1 MTTLQA
7 EPIVIMGGLLS
18 PAFPYKAMRKI
29 LSDLAGRPVW
39 VVDIH
44 MYDWLPVIS
53 QRGWL
58 HLLLML
64 QRTVQQALAQ
74 TGARHIILVGHSMGG
89 LLGRLYLS
97 TKPFRGRRFNGCDH
111 VSHLITLGSPHYI
124 RGGFLRERLLSRW
137 LEERLPG
144 AAYAPQVRY
153 TAVAGKYIQG
163 NARGSYNE
171 RRAYRV
177 YRRIWGCG
185 AVAGDG
191 LIPLPSALLA
201 GAEHITL
208 DGVDHHSFSRGSW
221 YGSASVIPRWWEKV
235 GIITD
240 EQVID

>member
-1 MTTLQA
+1 MIDRVDQ
-7 EPIVIMGGLLS
+7 PIVIMGGLLS
-18 PAFPYKAMRKI
+18 PAFMYRDMQRT
-29 LSDLAGRPVW
+29 LSALAGQPVW
-39 VVDIH
+39 VVDTH

-74 TGARHIILVGHSMGG
+74 TGASRIILVGHSTGG
-89 LLGRLYLS
+89 VLGRLYLS
-97 TKPFRGRRFNGCDH
+97 QEPFKGSRFNGCEH

-124 RGGFLRERLLSRW
+124 RAGFKRERLLSRW

-153 TAVAGKYIQG
+153 TAVAGTYIKG
-163 NARGSYNE
+163 SPRGSYTE

-177 YRRIWGCG
+177 YRRIWDCG
-185 AVAGDG
+185 EVAGDG
-191 LIPLPSALLA
+191 LIPLASALLA
-201 GAEHITL
+201 GAQQITL
-208 DGVDHHSFSRGSW
+208 DGVHHHSLSRSAW

-235 GIITD
+235 
-240 EQVID
+240 QIDSPG